1 MAKTALALGGGGAR
15 GLAHVGVLKVF
26 EREKI
31 PLYQITGCSMGAI
44 IGGAYCLLNG
54 DALATEKFI
63 YDIITGPAFGA
74 LEVKIFSPETVDD
87 KNRDIEYYLNSAKKY
102 FSLIKTINKPAVYD
116 QDTVDAIMEP
126 FADKPIEDL
135 PIRFAC
141 IATDLISGREI
152 VINEGSMK
160 KAITA
165 SASIPGIFPPVK
177 MDQQLLVDGGAT
189 DSIPVQIVKG
199 QGAQYVLAVDVTKSI
214 EDVDELDNALQIMY
228 RAEDIVTYHLTKERL
243 SGADLIISPDVHHY
257 SWAAVHLMEKIIA
270 AGEKAAEKQLP
281 EIKRILGKFYKP
293 FELARI
299 TSLISEAIACHMG
312 ECQATSL
319 EAKIVEVADGTDI
332 TKGRARIPFHIGIA
346 DIHKFSA
353 LAIEKVTIKEGKKKP
368 LKIEILMDNPAG
380 IFQAEETLLKKIRDA
395 KFEEF
400 VEVIAKI
407 KGEKEVKYL

>member
-1 MAKTALALGGGGAR
+1 MPVKIGLALGGGGAR

-31 PLYQITGCSMGAI
+31 PIYQITGCSMGAI

-281 EIKRILGKFYKP
+281 EIKRILGK
-293 FELARI
+293 R
-299 TSLISEAIACHMG
+299 
-312 ECQATSL
+312 
-319 EAKIVEVADGTDI
+319 
-332 TKGRARIPFHIGIA
+332 
-346 DIHKFSA
+346 
-353 LAIEKVTIKEGKKKP
+353 
-368 LKIEILMDNPAG
+368 
-380 IFQAEETLLKKIRDA
+380 
-395 KFEEF
+395 
-400 VEVIAKI
+400 
-407 KGEKEVKYL
+407 

>member
-1 MAKTALALGGGGAR
+1 MPVKIGLALGGGGAR
-15 GLAHVGVLKVF
+15 GLAHMGVLKVF

-31 PLYQITGCSMGAI
+31 PIYQITGCSMGAI

-54 DALATEKFI
+54 DAAATETFI
-63 YDIITGPAFGA
+63 KRIITGRAFGE
-74 LEVKIFSPETVDD
+74 LEVKIFSPEAVDAKD
-87 KNRDIEYYLNSAKKY
+87 RDLEYYLNSAKKY

-116 QDTVDAIMEP
+116 ESTVSAIMEP
-126 FADKPIEDL
+126 FPDKPIETL

-177 MDQQLLVDGGAT
+177 MDHQLLVDGGAT

-199 QGAQYVLAVDVTKSI
+199 QGAQYVLAVDVTKCI

-270 AGEKAAEKQLP
+270 AGEKAAEEQLP
-281 EIKRILGKFYKP
+281 RIKHILGK
-293 FELARI
+293 
-299 TSLISEAIACHMG
+299 G
-312 ECQATSL
+312 
-319 EAKIVEVADGTDI
+319 
-332 TKGRARIPFHIGIA
+332 
-346 DIHKFSA
+346 
-353 LAIEKVTIKEGKKKP
+353 
-368 LKIEILMDNPAG
+368 
-380 IFQAEETLLKKIRDA
+380 
-395 KFEEF
+395 
-400 VEVIAKI
+400 
-407 KGEKEVKYL
+407 

>member
-1 MAKTALALGGGGAR
+1 M
-15 GLAHVGVLKVF
+15 
-26 EREKI
+26 E
-31 PLYQITGCSMGAI
+31 
-44 IGGAYCLLNG
+44 
-54 DALATEKFI
+54 
-63 YDIITGPAFGA
+63 
-74 LEVKIFSPETVDD
+74 D
-87 KNRDIEYYLNSAKKY
+87 KNHDIDYYLNSAKKY

-281 EIKRILGKFYKP
+281 EIKRILGKK
-293 FELARI
+293 
-299 TSLISEAIACHMG
+299 
-312 ECQATSL
+312 
-319 EAKIVEVADGTDI
+319 
-332 TKGRARIPFHIGIA
+332 
-346 DIHKFSA
+346 
-353 LAIEKVTIKEGKKKP
+353 
-368 LKIEILMDNPAG
+368 
-380 IFQAEETLLKKIRDA
+380 
-395 KFEEF
+395 
-400 VEVIAKI
+400 
-407 KGEKEVKYL
+407 